1 MENKDKNL
9 TYLQLFQLKLSII
22 AAIIIL
28 IINLLFPSFIVKLE
42 TTYNSLST
50 LSGDFYDR
58 AVNVTLPKIGQEF
71 KEYLQSLI
79 SAKTEQ
85 VFFNLS
91 EATKMGLT
99 FERPINGAEISDSFG
114 FRSDP
119 FTGEKSFHSGTDY
132 AAPLDT
138 EVFAST
144 DGMVFSAGF
153 DDNYGNYVM
162 LKHSNNAFTL
172 YAHLDD
178 IAVYKGMF
186 VVKGMVVGRVGSTG
200 RSTGFHLHF
209 EIIIDNYRVDPELLY
224 KNVS

>member
-1 MENKDKNL
+1 MENKEKNL

-22 AAIIIL
+22 AAITIL
-28 IINLLFPSFIVKLE
+28 IANLIFPSFITKLE
-42 TTYNSLST
+42 TAYNSLST
-50 LSGDFYDR
+50 LSGEIYNR
-58 AVNVTLPKIGQEF
+58 AVNITLPKMGQEF
-71 KEYLQSLI
+71 KEYLLSLI

-85 VFFNLS
+85 VFLNLD
-91 EATKMGLT
+91 EAGKTGLN
-99 FERPINGAEISDSFG
+99 FERPIDRAEISDSFG
-114 FRSDP
+114 FRGDP

-132 AAPLDT
+132 AAPMDT
-138 EVFAST
+138 DVFASA
-144 DGMVFSAGF
+144 DGIVFSSGF
-153 DDNYGNYVM
+153 DDNYGNFVM
-162 LKHSNNAFTL
+162 LKHSNHAYTL

-209 EIIIDNYRVDPELLY
+209 EIIIDYYRVNPELIY